1 MAQKVFQKQ
10 PLRNPD
16 FKRNA
21 VDLSRSNHL
30 TTKIGQL
37 TPVFMQEVVPGDS
50 FHINT
55 NFGFRF
61 MPMAFPIQSNIR
73 ADIHFFYVRTRSV
86 WKNFQEF
93 RFDTTP
99 GIQHPTI
106 AGRDNAFF
114 SNGSLA
120 DYLGLPTTHIS
131 EENQFVSLNLYE
143 NEDNSLYPPMHTYN
157 PYGIPALSYSNPET
171 AQPVYTLS
179 SEYSCYPIKNV
190 IEMGTY
196 LSANKGYERILIP
209 FINPIEKFS
218 KTSDGRFLIKVN
230 CDSDLGVGIP
240 ELLFFLYSLRDKP
253 NLKQEIFF
261 EAEISCL
268 GKKINDYSYEYEI
281 NNVWTDQNGFLSNH
295 DDINNYLSSRNL
307 YLGVSYNFNSLVGLA
322 GEKRIPPL
330 TYINVEIY
338 SATEQVQRVES
349 PFAGENPR
357 IPISAIPFRVYEAC
371 YNSFYR
377 NTIISPFKKKRL
389 INGIEGEVETY
400 DEFVTTDAD
409 GKDRTPYKL
418 YQRNWEKD
426 VFTSAW
432 KTPQFGTTQPLIGAA
447 SANPRFEV
455 QQMQI
460 KEQGTNTPKTIDIL
474 VNDENNVVGISR
486 YSNDFQFSTIEALQS
501 AIEYGISIN
510 DIRNT
515 NALQH
520 WLENNVANGYKYKD
534 EMLSHFGVDIN
545 FEPLLMPEYIGGVS
559 ENLNV
564 NTIYQNVETETNPL
578 GSFAGVGN
586 IFGQA
591 QHSINKYCDEDGF
604 IIGILSIVP
613 TPAYSSLLPRYFQRD
628 NYLDYYN
635 QEFSQIGM
643 QPILNKDISPL
654 TTTLETQDNVFG
666 YQKPNFEHLGAVDEI
681 HGDFRKELRNFVV
694 NREYSN
700 TPELVQDF
708 IEIKPTEVND
718 IFSYQENTDKIVG
731 RIDFSVTAERP
742 IPVMLNPQIK

>member
-16 FKRNA
+16 YKRNA
-21 VDLSRSNHL
+21 IDLSRSNHL

-73 ADIHFFYVRTRSV
+73 ADIHYFYVRTRAV

-93 RFDTTP
+93 RFDTTK
-99 GIQHPTI
+99 GIKHPYI
-106 AGRDNAFF
+106 AGQENKFF
-114 SNGSLA
+114 SNGTLA
-120 DYLGLPTTHIS
+120 DYLGLPTTHIA
-131 EENQFVSLNLYE
+131 EENQFVSLNLYDID
-143 NEDNSLYPPMHTYN
+143 DNSLTPPMHQYN
-157 PYGIPALSYSNPET
+157 PYGIPSLSYNKPT
-171 AQPVYTLS
+171 PANPVYTLP
-179 SEYSCYPIKNV
+179 SEYSCYPVKHSVKI
-190 IEMGTY
+190 GTY
-196 LSANKGYERILIP
+196 LSANKGYENIFIP
-209 FINPIEKFS
+209 FLNPIEKFAEYNG
-218 KTSDGRFLIKVN
+218 KFVIKANV
-230 CDSDLGVGIP
+230 DSNLNVPIP
-240 ELLFFLYSLRDKP
+240 ELSFVLFSLRDKP
-253 NLKQEIFF
+253 NLKREIFF
-261 EAEISCL
+261 EAGITVT
-268 GKKINDYSYEYEI
+268 KRDIDNYSKEYIIDSIFGDFGIIRDHEEI
-281 NNVWTDQNGFLSNH
+281 NTFLA
-295 DDINNYLSSRNL
+295 SRNL
-307 YLGVSYNFNSLVGLA
+307 YLGCMYDFDRLLSAV
-322 GEKRIPPL
+322 GEKKIPPL
-330 TYINVEIY
+330 TFINVEIY
-338 SATEQVQRVES
+338 SATEQVQQLNS
-349 PFAGENPR
+349 PFATENPR
-357 IPISAIPFRVYEAC
+357 IPISAIPFRVYESC

-377 NTIISPFKKKRL
+377 NTIISPFKKKRI
-389 INGIEGEVETY
+389 INGTEVEIETY
-400 DEFVTTDAD
+400 DEFVTTDGD
-409 GKDRTPYKL
+409 GADRTPYRL

-432 KTPQFGTTQPLIGAA
+432 KNPQFGTTQPLIGA
-447 SANPRFEV
+447 SSSLPEFSV
-455 QQMQI
+455 QQMEI
-460 KEQGTNTPKTIDIL
+460 DDAGERKTIDIL
-474 VNDENNVVGISR
+474 VNEQNAIVGISR
-486 YSNDFQFSTIEALQS
+486 YSDNFQFSTIEALQD

-534 EMLSHFGVDIN
+534 EMLSHFGVNIN

-564 NTIYQNVETETNPL
+564 NTIYQQVETETNPL

-654 TTTLETQDNVFG
+654 TTTLETQDKVFG

-718 IFSYQENTDKIVG
+718 IFSCQENTDKIVG

>member
-21 VDLSRSNHL
+21 IDLSRSNHL

-73 ADIHFFYVRTRSV
+73 ADIHFFYVRTRAV

-93 RFDTTP
+93 RFDTTK
-99 GIQHPTI
+99 GIKHPYI
-106 AGRDNAFF
+106 SGQENKFF
-114 SNGSLA
+114 TNGTLS
-120 DYLGLPTTHIS
+120 DYLGLPTTHIA
-131 EENQFVSLNLYE
+131 EENQFVALNLYDID
-143 NEDNSLYPPMHTYN
+143 DNSLTPAMHQYN
-157 PYGIPALSYSNPET
+157 PYGLPSLSYTDPGT
-171 AQPVYTLS
+171 ASPVYTLPS
-179 SEYSCYPIKNV
+179 SYSCYPIKDT
-190 IEMGTY
+190 IDIGTY
-196 LSANKGYERILIP
+196 ITSNKGYQRILIP
-209 FINPIEKFS
+209 FLNPIEKFAE
-218 KTSDGRFLIKVN
+218 KDGKFVIKANVN
-230 CDSDLGVGIP
+230 SDLGVSIP
-240 ELLFFLYSLRDKP
+240 DLNFVLFSLRDKP
-253 NLKQEIFF
+253 NLKREIFF
-261 EAEISCL
+261 EAGIDFEERTINNYSKEYNITSIFGDFGVIS
-268 GKKINDYSYEYEI
+268 DHEEI
-281 NNVWTDQNGFLSNH
+281 NNFLA
-295 DDINNYLSSRNL
+295 SRNL
-307 YLGVSYNFNSLVGLA
+307 YLGCSYNFDTLLTAVGDK
-322 GEKRIPPL
+322 EVPPL
-330 TYINVEIY
+330 TFVNVELY
-338 SATEQVQRVES
+338 SATEQVQTLDS
-349 PFAGENPR
+349 PFSGENPR
-357 IPISAIPFRVYEAC
+357 IPVSAIPFRVYEAC

-377 NTIISPFKKKRL
+377 NTIVSPFKKNRM
-389 INGIEGEVETY
+389 INGVMQQNVETY
-400 DEFVTTDAD
+400 DEFVTTDGD
-409 GKDRTPYKL
+409 GADRTQYKL

-447 SANPRFEV
+447 SSVPEFSV
-455 QQMQI
+455 QQMEIQDGG
-460 KEQGTNTPKTIDIL
+460 ERKTIDIL
-474 VNDENNVVGISR
+474 VNEQNSIVGISR
-486 YSNDFQFSTIEALQS
+486 YSDNFQFSTIEALQD

-534 EMLSHFGVDIN
+534 EMLSHFGVNIH

-591 QHSINKYCDEDGF
+591 KHSINKYCDEDGF

-613 TPAYSSLLPRYFQRD
+613 TPAYGSLLPRYFQRD
-628 NYLDYYN
+628 NYLDYFN

-654 TTTLETQDNVFG
+654 TTTLENQDKVFG

-718 IFSYQENTDKIVG
+718 IFSYQESTDKIVG